1 MTNDKKYVVRMT
13 TKDNPDGYYLATYD
27 NMDDTLNV
35 VHEAEI
41 KLNDYRNSHIVD
53 ARNFYRYADETSRII
68 YTIE

>member
-13 TKDNPDGYYLATYD
+13 TKDNPDGYRLAAYD
-27 NMDDTLNV
+27 DMDDMLNA

-53 ARNFYRYADETSRII
+53 ARSFYRYADETSRII